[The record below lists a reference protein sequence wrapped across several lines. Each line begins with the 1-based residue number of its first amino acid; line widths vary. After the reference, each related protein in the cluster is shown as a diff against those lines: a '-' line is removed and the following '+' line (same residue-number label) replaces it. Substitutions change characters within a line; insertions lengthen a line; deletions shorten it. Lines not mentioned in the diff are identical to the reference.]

1 MSNKT
6 KNIIG
11 SLIAIIISGVCAYA
25 GSTTNITGM
34 QVWFTIVSVSLGC
47 IGLLCLISIFSD
59 ES

>member
-25 GSTTNITGM
+25 GATTNLIGIMIWFGTLSVTLGLFGIASLIT
-34 QVWFTIVSVSLGC
+34 T
-47 IGLLCLISIFSD
+47 LLD
-59 ES
+59 